1 MKKKT
6 LAIIVAILA
15 VALCFTLAACG
26 DKTDVNSDESL
37 NDGTNISDV
46 ADATDATD
54 ATEGE
59 DATDATDEAPAV
71 VEDLARIKEAG
82 KLIVGMTIYEPMN
95 YWADEAKTELTGFDT
110 EFALAVA
117 EKLGVEVEFIEI
129 NWDRKFEELDAKTI
143 DCVWNGMTITEE
155 ALANASVSDPY
166 IKNAQVLVMKD
177 SKIADYKDVES
188 IKDLTF
194 AVEAG
199 SAGEAVLKELGIEN
213 VTAVLDQAKALVE
226 VNAGAADACVIDIT
240 MANAMTGEGTSY
252 ANLTSTIELTTEE
265 YGIGVRLDDAEL
277 LDAIN
282 GAIDELVADGT
293 LGELAEKYELN
304 LAF

>member
-26 DKTDVNSDESL
+26 DKTDADESL

-46 ADATDATD
+46 ADATDAT
-54 ATEGE
+54 EGE
-59 DATDATDEAPAV
+59 EEPSAEDETPAV
-71 VEDLARIKEAG
+71 VEDLAKIKEAG
-82 KLIVGMTIYEPMN
+82 KLVVGMTIYEPMN
-95 YWADEAKTELTGFDT
+95 YYADEAKTELTGFDT

-155 ALANASVSDPY
+155 ALANASVSDAY
-166 IKNAQVLVMKD
+166 IKNAQVLVMKE
-177 SKIADYKDVES
+177 SKIADYTDVES
-188 IKDLTF
+188 IKELTF
-194 AVEAG
+194 AAEAG
-199 SAGEAVLKELGIEN
+199 SAGEAVIKDLGIEN

-240 MANAMTGEGTSY
+240 MAKAMTGEGTSN
-252 ANLTSTIELTTEE
+252 AGLTYGLELSTEE
-265 YGIGVRLDDAEL
+265 YGIACRKNSDLAAE
-277 LDAIN
+277 IN
-282 GAIDELVADGT
+282 KIMAEMKADGT
-293 LGELAEKYELN
+293 LQALADKYELN
-304 LAF
+304 LAA

>member
-15 VALCFTLAACG
+15 VVLCFTLAACG
-26 DKTDVNSDESL
+26 DKTNVDDEVMDATNDVVDATQGEE
-37 NDGTNISDV
+37 
-46 ADATDATD
+46 ATDATD
-54 ATEGE
+54 ATE
-59 DATDATDEAPAV
+59 TPAV

-95 YWADEAKTELTGFDT
+95 YYADEAKTELTGFDT

-155 ALANASVSDPY
+155 ALANASVSDAY
-166 IKNAQVLVMKD
+166 IKNAQVLVMKE
-177 SKIADYKDVES
+177 SKIADYTDVES
-188 IKDLTF
+188 IKELTF

-199 SAGEAVLKELGIEN
+199 SAGEAVLKDLGIES
-213 VTAVLDQAKALVE
+213 TAVLDQAKALVE

-240 MANAMTGEGTSY
+240 MAKAMTGEGTSN
-252 ANLTSTIELTTEE
+252 ANLTYGLELSTEE
-265 YGIGVRLDDAEL
+265 YGIACRKNSDLATEINKIMAEMK
-277 LDAIN
+277 
-282 GAIDELVADGT
+282 ADGS
-293 LGELAEKYELN
+293 LQALADKYELN
-304 LAF
+304 LAA

>member
-15 VALCFTLAACG
+15 VVLCFTLAACG
-26 DKTDVNSDESL
+26 DKTDVEGSL
-37 NDGTNISDV
+37 NDGANISDV
-46 ADATDATD
+46 AD

-71 VEDLARIKEAG
+71 VEDLARIKAAG

-95 YWADEAKTELTGFDT
+95 YWADDAKTELTGFDT

-166 IKNAQVLVMKD
+166 IKNAQVLVMKE
-177 SKIADYKDVES
+177 SKIADYTDAES
-188 IKDLTF
+188 IKDLSF
-194 AVEAG
+194 AAEAG
-199 SAGEAVLKELGIEN
+199 SAGEAVLKDLEIEN
-213 VTAVLDQAKALVE
+213 ITAVLDQAKALVE

-240 MANAMTGEGTSY
+240 MAKAMTGEGTSN
-252 ANLTSTIELTTEE
+252 ANLTYGLELSTEE
-265 YGIGVRLDDAEL
+265 YGIACRKNSDLATEINKIMAEMK
-277 LDAIN
+277 
-282 GAIDELVADGT
+282 ADGT
-293 LGELAEKYELN
+293 LQNLADKYDLN
-304 LAF
+304 LAD

>member
-26 DKTDVNSDESL
+26 DKPNVDDEVMDATNDVVDATQGEE
-37 NDGTNISDV
+37 
-46 ADATDATD
+46 ATDATD
-54 ATEGE
+54 A
-59 DATDATDEAPAV
+59 DETPAV
-71 VEDLARIKEAG
+71 VEDLARIKDSG
-82 KLIVGMTIYEPMN
+82 KLIVGMTIYAPMN
-95 YWADEAKTELTGFDT
+95 YWADETQTELTGFDT

-177 SKIADYKDVES
+177 SKIADYTDAES
-188 IKDLTF
+188 IKELSF

-199 SAGEAVLKELGIEN
+199 SAGEAVLNELGIES
-213 VTAVLDQAKALVE
+213 TAVLDQAKALLE
-226 VNAGAADACVIDIT
+226 VSSGAADACVIDIT
-240 MANAMTGEGTSY
+240 MAKAMTGEGTSY
-252 ANLTSTIELTTEE
+252 ANLTYGLELSTEE
-265 YGIGVRLDDAEL
+265 YGIACRENSDLAAE
-277 LDAIN
+277 IN
-282 GAIDELVADGT
+282 KIMAEMKADGS
-293 LGELAEKYELN
+293 LQVIADKYELN
-304 LAF
+304 LAA

>member
-15 VALCFTLAACG
+15 VVLCITLVACG
-26 DKTDVNSDESL
+26 DKNDVNSDESL

-46 ADATDATD
+46 VDN
-54 ATEGE
+54 TEGE
-59 DATDATDEAPAV
+59 EEPSAEDETPAV

-110 EFALAVA
+110 EFAQAVA

-166 IKNAQVLVMKD
+166 IKNAQVLVMKE
-177 SKIADYKDVES
+177 SKIADYTDVES
-188 IKDLTF
+188 IKNLTF

-199 SAGEAVLKELGIEN
+199 SAGEAVLKDLGIEN

-240 MANAMTGEGTSY
+240 MAKAMTGEGTSN
-252 ANLTSTIELTTEE
+252 ANLTYGLELSTEE
-265 YGIGVRLDDAEL
+265 YGIACRENSDLATEINKIMAEMK
-277 LDAIN
+277 
-282 GAIDELVADGT
+282 ADGT
-293 LGELAEKYELN
+293 LKALAEKYELN
-304 LAF
+304 LAD

>member
-15 VALCFTLAACG
+15 VVLCFTLAACG
-26 DKTDVNSDESL
+26 DKTEVDDSL
-37 NDGTNISDV
+37 NDEANVSGTVDPSD
-46 ADATDATD
+46 
-54 ATEGE
+54 EGTSAE
-59 DATDATDEAPAV
+59 DETLAV
-71 VEDLARIKEAG
+71 VEDLAKIREAG
-82 KLIVGMTIYEPMN
+82 KLVVGMTIYEPMN

-110 EFALAVA
+110 EFAIAVA

-166 IKNAQVLVMKD
+166 IKNAQVLVMKKD
-177 SKIADYKDVES
+177 KIADYADVES

-194 AVEAG
+194 AAEAG
-199 SAGEAVLKELGIEN
+199 SAGEAVIKDLGIEN

-240 MANAMTGEGTSY
+240 MAKAMTGEGTSN
-252 ANLTSTIELTTEE
+252 ANLTYGLELSTEE
-265 YGIGVRLDDAEL
+265 YGIACRKNSDLATEINKIMAEMK
-277 LDAIN
+277 
-282 GAIDELVADGT
+282 ADGS
-293 LGELAEKYELN
+293 LQALADKYELN
-304 LAF
+304 LAA